1 MREYSN
7 NEQSCEE
14 QREEEQ
20 FKALLEKQMRREAE
34 QIEEELENNP
44 EIAGLSPDDSA
55 KDKLYEKIEEYER
68 QQAVRRLSPEDQ
80 EALRLGR
87 QIQKEK
93 ALGRKNTVDSQSG
106 SGYGRKRFF
115 KRLAGVAAVFVI
127 VAAVGITGVGGPD
140 RVMEVLQQV
149 VGGRE
154 MTQVESDDNETLK
167 SGESNEEKAYQEIK
181 DQLGIDPVRFTK
193 QLPYMRFVDMQID
206 VNLRVADMF
215 YDNDGEIVSYVI
227 NCSQEDAVWGADIED
242 ILIQE
247 YNYMVG
253 DVKVSVQGYEIEETS
268 DKKYSANFE
277 YKRVYYQLT
286 GIMSKEQM
294 EEILD
299 NLHFL

>member
-20 FKALLEKQMRREAE
+20 FQALLEKQMRREAE

-93 ALGRKNTVDSQSG
+93 ALERKNTVDSKSG
-106 SGYGRKRFF
+106 SGHGKKRFF

-149 VGGRE
+149 VGSRE
-154 MTQVESDDNETLK
+154 VTKVNSDDKGVLK
-167 SGESNEEKAYQEIK
+167 SNDEKEEEAYQEIK
-181 DQLGIDPVRFTK
+181 DKLGIDPVRVIK
-193 QLPYMRFVDMQID
+193 QLPYMKFVDMQLDID
-206 VNLRVADMF
+206 LRVANIF
-215 YDNDGEIVSYVI
+215 YSNDGEIISYI
-227 NCSQEDAVWGADIED
+227 ISCSQEDAVWGIDIED
-242 ILIQE
+242 IFIEEYSYLLDNIQILIQE
-247 YNYMVG
+247 Y
-253 DVKVSVQGYEIEETS
+253 EIAETGE
-268 DKKYSANFE
+268 KKYSANFE
-277 YKRVYYQLT
+277 YKKVYYQLT
-286 GIMSKEQM
+286 GIITREQL
-294 EEILD
+294 EEILN

>member
-93 ALGRKNTVDSQSG
+93 ALERKNTVDSQSG
-106 SGYGRKRFF
+106 SGHGKKRFF
-115 KRLAGVAAVFVI
+115 KRLAGVAAMFVI

-154 MTQVESDDNETLK
+154 MTQVESDDKDILNSNEV
-167 SGESNEEKAYQEIK
+167 EEEKAYQKIK
-181 DQLGIDPVRFTK
+181 DELGIDPVRITNSQTEMSFKYAEIDQELQTAYLLYINQGK
-193 QLPYMRFVDMQID
+193 TMSYIINSSHIDGAWGID
-206 VNLRVADMF
+206 V
-215 YDNDGEIVSYVI
+215 
-227 NCSQEDAVWGADIED
+227 EDTLIYEYKYILDKVE
-242 ILIQE
+242 ILIR
-247 YNYMVG
+247 
-253 DVKVSVQGYEIEETS
+253 
-268 DKKYSANFE
+268 E
-277 YKRVYYQLT
+277 YKIEGANETEYYASFDYKDIHYQLL
-286 GIMSKEQM
+286 GMMKRREL
-294 EEILD
+294 EEILN

>member
-55 KDKLYEKIEEYER
+55 KEKLYEKIEEYER

-93 ALGRKNTVDSQSG
+93 ALERKNTVNSQSG
-106 SGYGRKRFF
+106 SGHGKKLFF

-154 MTQVESDDNETLK
+154 MTQVESDDKNLLN
-167 SGESNEEKAYQEIK
+167 SGESEEERMYQEIRDK
-181 DQLGIDPVRFTK
+181 MGIDPVRIVK
-193 QLPYMRFVDMQID
+193 LLPRMELIDMQLD
-206 VNLRVADMF
+206 EALQVANIYYEMQ
-215 YDNDGEIVSYVI
+215 GEIISYII
-227 NCSQEDAVWGADIED
+227 NCSQDELVWGIDVDDIFVREYSYP
-242 ILIQE
+242 LQRVNVSIQE
-247 YNYMVG
+247 Y
-253 DVKVSVQGYEIEETS
+253 EIKTSGEE
-268 DKKYSANFE
+268 KFSASFE
-277 YKRVYYQLT
+277 YQDVHYHLT
-286 GIMSKEQM
+286 GIMTQKEI
-294 EEILD
+294 EEILN
-299 NLHFL
+299 NLYFF

>member
-93 ALGRKNTVDSQSG
+93 ALELKHLGTQTDQQ
-106 SGYGRKRFF
+106 
-115 KRLAGVAAVFVI
+115 KRLSGQGMTVLRSAKRGDLFVKF
-127 VAAVGITGVGGPD
+127 
-140 RVMEVLQQV
+140 RVETPTNL
-149 VGGRE
+149 
-154 MTQVESDDNETLK
+154 TQRQKELLEEFRNISKDENCQPEAK
-167 SGESNEEKAYQEIK
+167 SFFDKIK
-181 DQLGIDPVRFTK
+181 DLF
-193 QLPYMRFVDMQID
+193 
-206 VNLRVADMF
+206 A
-215 YDNDGEIVSYVI
+215 
-227 NCSQEDAVWGADIED
+227 A
-242 ILIQE
+242 
-247 YNYMVG
+247 
-253 DVKVSVQGYEIEETS
+253 
-268 DKKYSANFE
+268 
-277 YKRVYYQLT
+277 
-286 GIMSKEQM
+286 
-294 EEILD
+294 
-299 NLHFL
+299 

>member
-93 ALGRKNTVDSQSG
+93 ALERKNTVDSKSG
-106 SGYGRKRFF
+106 SGHGKKRFF

-140 RVMEVLQQV
+140 RVMEVAQKLF
-149 VGGRE
+149 GGRE
-154 MTQVESDDNETLK
+154 ITRVNSDEEDILD
-167 SGESNEEKAYQEIK
+167 SGENEEEEAYQKIKEKLEIEPVRIANNSV
-181 DQLGIDPVRFTK
+181 GIDFK
-193 QLPYMRFVDMQID
+193 YMNID
-206 VNLRVADMF
+206 VDLRVANMF
-215 YDNDGEIVSYVI
+215 YEKEGEIVSYII
-227 NCSQEDAVWGADIED
+227 NCSREDGVWAADID
-242 ILIQE
+242 DLLIQE
-247 YNYMVG
+247 YEYSLN
-253 DVKVSVQGYEIEETS
+253 KVRVLVQEYQILET
-268 DKKYSANFE
+268 KKEKYSAKFD
-277 YKRVYYQLT
+277 YQDVHYQLT
-286 GIMSKEQM
+286 GIMTKEEM
-294 EEILD
+294 EEILN

>member
-55 KDKLYEKIEEYER
+55 KEKLYEKIEEYER

-93 ALGRKNTVDSQSG
+93 ALGRKNTVDSKSG
-106 SGYGRKRFF
+106 SGHGKKRFF
-115 KRLAGVAAVFVI
+115 KRLAGVAAVFII

-140 RVMEVLQQV
+140 RVMEVAQQLF
-149 VGGRE
+149 GGRE
-154 MTQVESDDNETLK
+154 VTKVNSDENDVLSSTESE
-167 SGESNEEKAYQEIK
+167 EEKAYQEINDK
-181 DQLGIDPVRFTK
+181 FKIESVRIVD
-193 QLPYMRFVDMQID
+193 LLSGMEFVSMQMD
-206 VNLRVADMF
+206 LDLRIASVF
-215 YDNDGEIVSYVI
+215 YVSNGEIISYII
-227 NCSQEDAVWGADIED
+227 NCSQDDTVWGSDIED
-242 ILIQE
+242 ILLYKYIYPLDSTDVEVRE
-247 YNYMVG
+247 YQIRESGKKTYMA
-253 DVKVSVQGYEIEETS
+253 K
-268 DKKYSANFE
+268 FE
-277 YKRVYYQLT
+277 YQDVHYQLS
-286 GIMSKEQM
+286 GVASKADI
-294 EEILD
+294 EEILN